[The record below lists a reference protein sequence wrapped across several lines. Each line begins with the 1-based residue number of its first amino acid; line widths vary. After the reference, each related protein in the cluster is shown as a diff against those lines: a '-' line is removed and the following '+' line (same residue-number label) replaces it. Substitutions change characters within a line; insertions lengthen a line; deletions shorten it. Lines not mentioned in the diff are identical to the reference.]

1 MTYYDILEISE
12 RASQEVI
19 RMAYKALC
27 KKYHPDVYQGDKSY
41 AEEQIKKIN
50 EAYDI
55 LSDVE
60 KRREYDNS
68 LKKQNNEKKN
78 NENNYTTSNIEALLK
93 RGFLSLE
100 DGDWLKADDFF
111 EEVLNRDAELAEA
124 YLGKLMIDLRV
135 NTREML
141 KNCAVPFD
149 NKNNYIKALRFSDSL
164 LKKFLVDTIQY
175 INKRNYET
183 ECDITYMEACRLAKC
198 DTNIE
203 SLENAIILFKKISNY
218 KESSFKI
225 KECEEKKQTLKEEI
239 ALKNQIEEV
248 KRKRIIKLAS
258 IIIPTIAIVLTLAII
273 INTVITNNNKYINAT
288 QLIESEKY
296 TEAITILEELDN
308 YKDSQNL
315 LIDTQYVYAKKL
327 FEEDNFAESKIIFNK
342 IASYKDSK
350 KLIELCDDNIN
361 KTNYQKSIRLI
372 NEQKYIEAY
381 ALLEELAT
389 INYKDSKK
397 LIQKHNKDYEQAVFN
412 NKLKTAQ
419 IGSIVTFG
427 SYEQDDNLE
436 NDKEPVEWII
446 IDRDKEKAMLI
457 SKKII
462 EREPFWGSGIP
473 IAPGSPPWENSGIRK
488 KLNSTFYSELF
499 SANEQKRIINT
510 KIIPDEKIYS
520 TSPNQGNTTY
530 DKIFLLSEKEF
541 LKYEKAI
548 GTSCEVTKYVE
559 AQYIKAHE
567 DKSTIWWLRST
578 SDDYDSDKELVNEN
592 GRVIGWNEGSSGGVR
607 PVVWVSFE

>member
-225 KECEEKKQTLKEEI
+225 KECEEKNRHLK
-239 ALKNQIEEV
+239 
-248 KRKRIIKLAS
+248 
-258 IIIPTIAIVLTLAII
+258 
-273 INTVITNNNKYINAT
+273 
-288 QLIESEKY
+288 
-296 TEAITILEELDN
+296 
-308 YKDSQNL
+308 
-315 LIDTQYVYAKKL
+315 KKL
-327 FEEDNFAESKIIFNK
+327 
-342 IASYKDSK
+342 
-350 KLIELCDDNIN
+350 L
-361 KTNYQKSIRLI
+361 
-372 NEQKYIEAY
+372 
-381 ALLEELAT
+381 
-389 INYKDSKK
+389 
-397 LIQKHNKDYEQAVFN
+397 
-412 NKLKTAQ
+412 
-419 IGSIVTFG
+419 
-427 SYEQDDNLE
+427 
-436 NDKEPVEWII
+436 
-446 IDRDKEKAMLI
+446 
-457 SKKII
+457 
-462 EREPFWGSGIP
+462 
-473 IAPGSPPWENSGIRK
+473 
-488 KLNSTFYSELF
+488 
-499 SANEQKRIINT
+499 
-510 KIIPDEKIYS
+510 
-520 TSPNQGNTTY
+520 
-530 DKIFLLSEKEF
+530 
-541 LKYEKAI
+541 
-548 GTSCEVTKYVE
+548 
-559 AQYIKAHE
+559 
-567 DKSTIWWLRST
+567 
-578 SDDYDSDKELVNEN
+578 
-592 GRVIGWNEGSSGGVR
+592 
-607 PVVWVSFE
+607 